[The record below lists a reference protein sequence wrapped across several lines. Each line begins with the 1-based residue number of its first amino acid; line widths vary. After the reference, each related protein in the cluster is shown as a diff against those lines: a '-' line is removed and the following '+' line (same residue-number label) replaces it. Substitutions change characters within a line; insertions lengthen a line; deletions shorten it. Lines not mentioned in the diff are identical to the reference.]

1 MIALKKVRA
10 LDLVEPAQPGRKSH
24 LSAASGLVHAGEQL
38 FVVAD
43 DELSIG
49 VFDDAHEKPGEL
61 IRLLPGELPL
71 DPVARKEAKA
81 DFESLV
87 LLPPLPGFNHGALF
101 ALSSGSKKKKR
112 HISALL
118 RLKKHMTVSGGAMPF
133 DLAEAYE
140 PLHREFARLN
150 IEGAVVHDG
159 ELRLF
164 QRGNKKDRTNAILRC
179 KLAPVLEAISLG
191 RGIGALELVA
201 VVPVELGDLDGVPFS
216 FTDAAALPNGDMVF
230 TCAAEDTDD
239 AYDDGPCTGSAV
251 GIVGVQGDIV
261 MLDRVSENVKL
272 EGVAASQNGGNA
284 DLLLVSDAD
293 DAEVP
298 ATLFAATIGTSR
310 GPL

>member
-1 MIALKKVRA
+1 MIVLKKVRD
-10 LDLVEPAQPGRKSH
+10 LDLLKPPQEGRKPH
-24 LSAASGLVHAGEQL
+24 LSAASGVVHAGTNL

-49 VFDDAHEKPGEL
+49 VFDDAHKKPGEL
-61 IRLLPGELPL
+61 VPLLPGELPL
-71 DPVARKEAKA
+71 DPVERKAAKA

-87 LLPPLPGFNHGALF
+87 LLPPFPGFGHGALL

-112 HISALL
+112 HVSALL
-118 RLKKHMTVSGGAMPF
+118 RLSKEMTASGGAMQF
-133 DLAEAYE
+133 DLTEAYE

-179 KLAPVLEAISLG
+179 ALTPVLEALSLG
-191 RGIGALELVA
+191 RGIGALKLLA
-201 VVPVELGDLDGVPFS
+201 VVPVELGELDGIPLS
-216 FTDAAALPNGDMVF
+216 FTDGAALQNGDMVF

-251 GIVGVQGDIV
+251 GIVGVQGDI
-261 MLDRVSENVKL
+261 LALERVAEKVKL
-272 EGVAASQNGGNA
+272 EGVAVMEDGNPA
-284 DLLLVSDAD
+284 QLLLVSDAD
-293 DAEVP
+293 DAEIP
-298 ATLFAATIGTSR
+298 AAVYAAAIKALPR
-310 GPL
+310 I

>member
-1 MIALKKVRA
+1 MIALSKVRS
-10 LDLVEPAQPGRKSH
+10 LDLVEPAQAGRKPH
-24 LSAASGLVHAGEQL
+24 LSAASGLVHAGERL

-43 DELSIG
+43 DELSLGI
-49 VFDDAHEKPGEL
+49 FDDTHKKPGDL

-71 DPVARKEAKA
+71 DPVERKEAKA
-81 DFESLV
+81 DLESLV
-87 LLPPLPGFNHGALF
+87 LLPPFPGFNYGALL

-140 PLHREFARLN
+140 PLHQEFARLN

-179 KLAPVLEAISLG
+179 RLAPVLEAISLG

-216 FTDAAALPNGDMVF
+216 FTDAAALPSGDMAF
-230 TCAAEDTDD
+230 TCAAEDTED

-251 GIVGVQGDIV
+251 GIVGVQGNIV
-261 MLDRVSENVKL
+261 ALERVSENVKL
-272 EGVAASQNGGNA
+272 EGVAAREKDGTA

-293 DAEVP
+293 DADIP
-298 ATLFAATIGTSR
+298 ATLFAASIGTSR
-310 GPL
+310 GSG